1 MNSAF
6 PRILCLLR
14 KEGGIS
20 QKQASEDLQISQA
33 LLSHYEKG
41 IRECG
46 LDFVVR
52 VADYYHVS
60 CDYLLG
66 RTADKTGAVIAYE
79 DIAETDP
86 NAKEN
91 SFRGSLLPALNKK
104 LLVNSLTV
112 VYDLL
117 QQCSNRAL
125 TGDVSAYLS
134 MAVYTVFRQLYQ
146 ANGHNPQAMFSLP
159 DYLFL
164 PTAGGKMAIC
174 AARIHALTTGNAVNG
189 EEGLAKEKAPA
200 LTPDRL
206 SEQYPLFAS
215 SLMNVLRNAENQLQ
229 S

>member
-6 PRILCLLR
+6 SRILCLLR
-14 KEGGIS
+14 KERGIS

-66 RTADKTGAVIAYE
+66 RTADKNGAVISYE
-79 DIAETDP
+79 DISENDP

-117 QQCSNRAL
+117 QQCGNRAL
-125 TGDVSAYLS
+125 TNEVSAYLS
-134 MAVYTVFRQLYQ
+134 MAVYTIFRQLYL
-146 ANGHNPQAMFSLP
+146 ANAHNPRALFSLP

-164 PTAGGKMAIC
+164 PTVSGKMAIS
-174 AARIHALTTGNAVNG
+174 AARIHALTSGNALDG
-189 EEGLAKEKAPA
+189 EEGLSREHAPA
-200 LTPDRL
+200 LSPDRL
-206 SEQYPLFAS
+206 SELYPLFAS

-229 S
+229 N